1 MKLLT
6 SNQRKELIERV
17 ALRYHPEGIER
28 LNETGSIQQYLPLYH
43 YTIFQPNGDSHLFVT
58 ELFGN
63 TDFHLKTPGNYVG
76 QRLQYHGGY
85 IGLNSV
91 VCTWVGN
98 GMIAPDSMLYGEK
111 TVHGKELKLSRG
123 QRKNIGEQIVES
135 ITHKVV
141 CPMSM
146 RPSFTPLGSGKALDR
161 KLRENFDKSLIYL
174 YEMVGSTPNPL
185 ALRDIGGEQISG
197 AYWVS

>member
-6 SNQRKELIERV
+6 PNQRQELIERV
-17 ALRYHPEGIER
+17 ALRYHPDGIER

-43 YTIFQPNGDSHLFVT
+43 YTIFQPSRDSHLFAT

-76 QRLQYHGGY
+76 QRLQYCGRY
-85 IGLNSV
+85 SGLNSV

-98 GMIAPDSMLYGEK
+98 SMLAPENMLHNEK
-111 TVHGKELKLSRG
+111 TVHGKDLKLSKR
-123 QRKNIGEQIVES
+123 QRKNIGDQIIEL
-135 ITHKVV
+135 ITHRISSTMV
-141 CPMSM
+141 M
-146 RPSFTPLGSGKALDR
+146 RPAFTILGNGKNLDR

-174 YEMVGSTPNPL
+174 YEMVGSTPDPL
-185 ALRDIGGEQISG
+185 TLRDIGGEQISG
-197 AYWVS
+197 TYYVS